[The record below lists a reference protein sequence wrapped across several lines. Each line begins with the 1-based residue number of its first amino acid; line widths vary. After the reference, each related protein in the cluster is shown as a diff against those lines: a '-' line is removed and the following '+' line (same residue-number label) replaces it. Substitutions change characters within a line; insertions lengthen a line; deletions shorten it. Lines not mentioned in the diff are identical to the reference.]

1 MAEKHDNSFAEL
13 PGEILISIFSQFSTR
28 SLLPLTTTSRR
39 IHDIIIRIIH
49 TRILKAA
56 SLKNHQLVFECWHP
70 STKLST
76 PYYLCDYLGTDAFEA
91 HTEPSPTHKNG
102 KDVGELG
109 NLYSLY
115 SHFRPIQPDGDRRVW
130 RPHPAG
136 GWLPAIFNDFE
147 LLDEKYVTQNIDLES
162 HELFS
167 QLQSVVN
174 IVKVGPRKGTFLSSV
189 TIGEGLTRI
198 WRDWLAERASIETG
212 VADGKE
218 GDEEYGKRLL
228 WSSLD
233 EHIGLR
239 LRVNE
244 REDVSAPV
252 IRARYEDPNVGY
264 TLQYEELVVRSA
276 QLLLMVEE
284 SLEQEVS
291 SSGKAIVIFG

>member
-1 MAEKHDNSFAEL
+1 MGEEHDSLFAEL
-13 PGEILISIFSQFSTR
+13 PGEILISIFSQFSTC

-39 IHDIIIRIIH
+39 IHDIILRIIH

-56 SLKNHQLVFECWHP
+56 SLQNHQLVFECWHP

-76 PYYLCDYLGTDAFEA
+76 PYYLCDYLGTDALGEYSEL
-91 HTEPSPTHKNG
+91 TPTYENKKDEGQLG
-102 KDVGELG
+102 K
-109 NLYSLY
+109 LYSLY
-115 SHFRPIQPDGDRRVW
+115 SHFRPIQPNGDRKVW

-136 GWLPAIFNDFE
+136 GWFPARFNDFDPLNE
-147 LLDEKYVTQNIDLES
+147 EYVTQNIDLES

-174 IVKVGPRKGTFLSSV
+174 VVKVGPRRGTFLSSV
-189 TIGEGLTRI
+189 TIGEGLTRV
-198 WRDWLAERASIETG
+198 WRDWLAERVRSE
-212 VADGKE
+212 K
-218 GDEEYGKRLL
+218 GDEEYDKRLL
-228 WSSLD
+228 WNSLE

-239 LRVNE
+239 LKVIE
-244 REDVSAPV
+244 REDVPAPI
-252 IRARYEDPNVGY
+252 IRAMYEDPNVGY

-276 QLLLMVEE
+276 QLLLMVEK